1 MTLFRK
7 NSPFY
12 RRITDFATLIS
23 DMRLSHYAIVGGA
36 SAVIDTGLLLFSLKI
51 VHTNLFIATAV
62 GFMSGLVVNFIL
74 NKLWSFKSKAAGFR
88 KTQKE
93 VMLYAVLVCFN
104 LGFTYIT
111 VSFLTRL
118 GFNIVVAKLS
128 TIIITTS
135 WNYIIYKKVIFK

>member
-1 MTLFRK
+1 MTFFHK
-7 NSPFY
+7 SSPFS
-12 RRITDFATLIS
+12 RRVVSFATLIS
-23 DMRLSHYAIVGGA
+23 DMRLSHYAIVGGT
-36 SAVIDTGLLLFSLKI
+36 SAVIDTGLLLLCLKI
-51 VHTNLFIATAV
+51 LHTNLFVATAV

-93 VMLYAVLVCFN
+93 IQLYAVLVCFN

-111 VSFLTRL
+111 VSFLTHL
-118 GFNIVVAKLS
+118 GFSIVVAKLS

-135 WNYIIYKKVIFK
+135 WNYIIYKKIIFK